1 MTAPALWESAAAE
14 AATGGRS
21 SRAWRAGGI
30 SIDSRTLE
38 PGDLFVALRGPNF
51 DGRDFVDAAFR
62 AGAAA
67 AMVPA
72 PAPAAA
78 AGPLLA
84 VDDPLEG
91 LRGLARASRARTGAR
106 IAAVTGSVGKT
117 GVKEGL
123 AHALAAQGAT
133 SASERSFNNHWG
145 VPLSL
150 ARMPERTAFG
160 VLEIGMNR
168 AGEIRPLAALARPRA
183 ATVTAV
189 APAHMAFF
197 DGIEDVARA
206 KAEIFSGL
214 AGGTAVLNAD
224 SPGSAI
230 LEAAARDAG
239 CGETVRFGSRADAD
253 MRLLACGP
261 DRGGLRVSALWR
273 GEALDFLVA
282 HPARHWAH
290 NALALLATVHG
301 LGADVRA
308 AADALASLPAL
319 GGRGRV
325 HRVEWE
331 EGTLTLVDD
340 SYNANPASMRAALET
355 LAAMDAGQ
363 GRRVAVLG
371 DMLELGSFSRG
382 AHEDLKAGI
391 EGCGIDRVHLV
402 GREMRAL
409 AGVLDAE
416 RLGLAADSAGEILP
430 GVIGDLRAGDVV
442 TVKASNGIGLAR
454 VVAAILER
462 GGGGEDGDAV

>member
-1 MTAPALWESAAAE
+1 MTVPALWESAAAE
-14 AATGGRS
+14 TATGGRS
-21 SRAWRAGGI
+21 SRAWRASGI
-30 SIDSRTLE
+30 SIDSRTLA
-38 PGDLFVALRGPNF
+38 PGDLFVALKGPNF

-67 AMVPA
+67 AMA
-72 PAPAAA
+72 PAPCAA
-78 AGPLLA
+78 AGPLLV

-91 LRGLARASRARTGAR
+91 LRGLAKAARERTGAR
-106 IAAVTGSVGKT
+106 VAAVTGSVGKT

-123 AHALAAQGAT
+123 AHALAAQGAV
-133 SASERSFNNHWG
+133 SASARSLNNHWG

-150 ARMPERTAFG
+150 ARMPERTGFG
-160 VLEIGMNR
+160 VLEIGMSR
-168 AGEIRPLAALARPRA
+168 AGEIRPLAALARPHA
-183 ATVTAV
+183 ATVTAI

-214 AGGTAVLNAD
+214 AGGAAALNAD
-224 SPGSAI
+224 SPGSDI

-239 CGETVRFGSRADAD
+239 CGEIVRFGRRADAD
-253 MRLLACGP
+253 MRLVECGP
-261 DRGGLRVSALWR
+261 DGDGLRVGASWR
-273 GEALDFLVA
+273 GEALDFVVG

-308 AADALASLPAL
+308 AADALADLPAL
-319 GGRGRV
+319 GGRGRI
-325 HRVEWE
+325 HRVGWK

-340 SYNANPASMRAALET
+340 SYNANPASMRSALDT

-371 DMLELGSFSRG
+371 DMLELGPFSRA

-391 EGCGIDRVHLV
+391 EGRGIDRVHLV
-402 GREMRAL
+402 GPEMRAL
-409 AGVLDAE
+409 AGILDAD
-416 RLGLAADSAGEILP
+416 RLGLAADSAEEILP

-454 VVAAILER
+454 VVAAILAR
-462 GGGGEDGDAV
+462 GEDGEAADAV